1 MSLTLY
7 AHPFAA
13 YCWKTL
19 IALYENA
26 TPFTYRLVEDA
37 AGWAELESL
46 WPIKKFPLLRDGDA
60 TIVESSIIVEYL
72 MRRYPGT
79 TRIIPMNDD
88 AALTVRFM
96 DRFFDNGVM
105 SPMQKASPMP
115 GRCCTLRIDGS
126 KNSSRLKR
134 GRPVAPSPWRIVP
147 PPQRFSTRIGCIQ
160 SAIDFRE
167 FSPTAAGFLLDP
179 LSPVSLMRRVH
190 SASSSLRERRI
201 GTDKRPA
208 VSSACRTVEW
218 LLPGHAEEA
227 VAQFGFSDASS
238 EAGCS
243 SDQKQPRP
251 DDHGSDGS
259 RDALPGR

>member
-13 YCWKTL
+13 YCWKPL

-79 TRIIPMNDD
+79 TRMIPVNDD

-96 DRFFDNGVM
+96 DRFFDNYVM
-105 SPMQKASPMP
+105 SPMQ
-115 GRCCTLRIDGS
+115 TL
-126 KNSSRLKR
+126 
-134 GRPVAPSPWRIVP
+134 
-147 PPQRFSTRIGCIQ
+147 
-160 SAIDFRE
+160 
-167 FSPTAAGFLLDP
+167 
-179 LSPVSLMRRVH
+179 VSDRMR
-190 SASSSLRERRI
+190 
-201 GTDKRPA
+201 TA
-208 VSSACRTVEW
+208 VSYTHLRAHETR
-218 LLPGHAEEA
+218 H
-227 VAQFGFSDASS
+227 
-238 EAGCS
+238 
-243 SDQKQPRP
+243 
-251 DDHGSDGS
+251 
-259 RDALPGR
+259 